1 MKRNRVLA
9 VFSASFAF
17 AGVLASLPLTANA
30 ATGGSYI
37 YYNTA
42 IYANGQEVS
51 QPKHIATKD
60 PFGGPNGTVTSFLP
74 FYYVDQ
80 ALGDMGIKT
89 TWDGTTGILNLQVPS
104 GTKVN
109 YPTNVTPVALTPNT
123 MAIQINGRAVTFA
136 PRITYVDAGTTIETS
151 YVPVYYLEKALGYAG
166 ITANWNG
173 TDWTMVPESQTASGT
188 GGATK
193 LQAALDFAQAL
204 GIKGDPNGQN
214 PYSDVSSAQWPV
226 VHALSEDFKFN
237 LGYGMT
243 EDTGSAIFAPDSGS
257 KFGTNDPIT
266 TGQIDYAYM
275 ISRGIKPSQSQFLP
289 SGSAEGLANAIGLNN
304 GLPSSGDL
312 SVADLQRMVAN
323 LTALSKGYTDLGNG
337 KIQLLYQPSPTLVD
351 SGSKI
356 PVLTYQNDVAQV
368 IKEVDETTVTF
379 GSSVYTSIP
388 GLSDAGYDTTNGN
401 YFVVNGGGVLNDYS
415 FDGGK
420 TWHTASD
427 VYGYSSL
434 DVKNGGTSTPPS
446 TVLLRSS
453 SGSSLEYGVL
463 YDGSWYTLAMETAS
477 KGTDGTIAVQ
487 YK

>member
-1 MKRNRVLA
+1 MARKQLLKGL
-9 VFSASFAF
+9 SAGLMVAS
-17 AGVLASLPLTANA
+17 VLASLPVVANA
-30 ATGGSYI
+30 ATGSSYI
-37 YYNTA
+37 YYNTV
-42 IYANGQEVS
+42 IYANGQQIS

-60 PFGGPNGTVTSFLP
+60 PFGGPNAATTSFLP

-89 TWDGTTGILNLQVPS
+89 TWDGTHGILNLQVPA

-109 YPTNVTPVALTPNT
+109 YPANVTPVEITSGT

-136 PRITYVDAGTTIETS
+136 PRIAYFDAGTTIETS
-151 YVPVYYLEKALGYAG
+151 FIPVYYLQKALGYAG
-166 ITANWNG
+166 IQANWNG
-173 TDWTMVPESQTASGT
+173 TDWTMVSQSQTSTGT
-188 GGATK
+188 GAATK
-193 LQAALDFAQAL
+193 LQAALAFAQAL
-204 GIKGDPNGQN
+204 GIKGDPSGQN

-226 VHALSEDFKFN
+226 IHALTEDYKFD

-243 EDTGSAIFAPDSGS
+243 EDTGSAIFAPDSSS
-257 KFGTNDPIT
+257 KFGSNDPLT
-266 TGQIDYAYM
+266 TTQIDYAYM
-275 ISRGIKPSQSQFLP
+275 ISRGIKPNQTQFLP
-289 SGSAEGLANAIGLNN
+289 NGSAEGLANSVGLND

-312 SVADLQRMVAN
+312 SSADLQRMVTN
-323 LTALSKGYTDLGNG
+323 LSALNRGYSDLGNG

-356 PVLTYQNDVAQV
+356 PVSTYQNDVAQV

-415 FDGGK
+415 LDGGK
-420 TWHTASD
+420 TWHAASD
-427 VYGYSSL
+427 AYGYSSL
-434 DVKNGGTSTPPS
+434 DVQNGGTSTPPS

-453 SGSSLEYGVL
+453 SGSALEYGVL

-477 KGTDGTIAVQ
+477 KGTDGTIVVQ